1 MLIAGTIAFARKPRG
16 AGGKRGSATQERAR
30 LVETRETLF
39 AELVQL
45 ERTARAAGTPAPA
58 AQREQLVG
66 KLEQVY
72 LAIAEL
78 DEPRAA

>member
-1 MLIAGTIAFARKPRG
+1 
-16 AGGKRGSATQERAR
+16 